1 MRRMRRP
8 VRLALVSGAVTAL
21 ALLVAGP
28 AAAEVPVTPEGVPAD
43 VDALAD
49 YEAATTC
56 AVVQPGTEEL
66 RALIVETYGRQVIG
80 GTRACPVGSP
90 VNSEH
95 MDGRALDWML
105 DSAAP
110 ADAATAQEFLTWL
123 VGADAS
129 GASAVNA
136 RRLGVQYVIWN
147 GMVWKSYRAE
157 AGWQPYVG
165 ANPHTDHIHLSLSHR
180 GGAGETSWWTGQTSP
195 VAGHWVALGG
205 SGSALGDPVADSVD
219 FRGGLTAPY
228 ENGSVL
234 WSEDTGARAVT
245 GAIAQTYFSG
255 RTARTLGFPLTD
267 ELPTPD
273 GDARYNHFEAGSVYW
288 SARTGAHVVRGG
300 IRDAWAAQGWETG
313 ALGLPTSGERTT
325 DSGAL
330 RVDFEGGWVSWT
342 DAAGAQVHLTWPA
355 GGAAAG
361 HPAR

>member
-1 MRRMRRP
+1 MPRTPRTL
-8 VRLALVSGAVTAL
+8 RLTTISAAVVGL
-21 ALLVAGP
+21 ALLGAAP
-28 AAAEVPVTPEGVPAD
+28 ASAEVPRTPKSVPAD

-56 AVVQPGTEEL
+56 APVQPGTLQL
-66 RALIVETYGRQVIG
+66 RDLITTTYGRQVIG

-105 DSAAP
+105 DASDP

-129 GASAVNA
+129 EASAVNA
-136 RRLGVQYVIWN
+136 RRLGVQYVIWDR
-147 GMVWKSYRAE
+147 MVWKSYRAE
-157 AGWQPYVG
+157 QGWQPYSG

-180 GGAGETSWWTGQTSP
+180 GGAGETSWWTGRTSP

-205 SGSALGDPVADSVD
+205 GDSTLGDPVAGQAA

-234 WSEDTGARAVT
+234 WSEDTEARAVT
-245 GAIAQTYFSG
+245 GAIAQTYFAG

-267 ELPTPD
+267 ELSTPD
-273 GDARYNHFEAGSVYW
+273 DRGRYNHFEGGSVYW
-288 SARTGAHVVRGG
+288 TAATGAHVVRGAV
-300 IRDAWAAQGWETG
+300 REAWAGQGWEAG
-313 ALGLPTSGERTT
+313 ALGFPTSGERTT
-325 DSGAL
+325 DDGAL
-330 RVDFEGGWVSWT
+330 RTDFEGGSITWT
-342 DAAGAQVHLTWPA
+342 AEQGARVDLT
-355 GGAAAG
+355 
-361 HPAR
+361 